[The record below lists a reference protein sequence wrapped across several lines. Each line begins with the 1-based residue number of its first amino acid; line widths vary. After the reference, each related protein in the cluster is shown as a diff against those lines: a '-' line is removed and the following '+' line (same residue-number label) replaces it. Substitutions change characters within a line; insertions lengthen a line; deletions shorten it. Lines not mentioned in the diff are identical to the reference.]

1 MQKNPSFFNRSE
13 AKFYELLPPEF
24 SKPNLRI
31 KIPVE
36 KDEEL
41 EQKRS
46 PIMALLSYL
55 NCFLYKEQTEY
66 ND

>member
-1 MQKNPSFFNRSE
+1 MQKTPDFL
-13 AKFYELLPPEF
+13 YED
-24 SKPNLRI
+24 KPNLRI

-36 KDEEL
+36 KDETL
-41 EQKRS
+41 EKKLS